1 MILKRIIFLLLL
13 PVFFM
18 AITLQAQQ
26 NNWLQKGKEA
36 EFRGEPKE
44 ALRIWYK
51 SKSELQIPDAS
62 IGFEY
67 IRVAA
72 ANELSSYYEKATE
85 MYFWAISAPYKK
97 ENRVYIKQEIERLK
111 PLTGSGIYRQWTKWW
126 QESDDRLA
134 TDMKGYWIQL
144 DPTPSTVHNERLTEH
159 WKRIAYA
166 SEEFKRN
173 RKTVFN
179 ADQRALPYIRYGE
192 PDRKA
197 SGRLIFEMN
206 RISEWIQRQIDIA
219 SRIDPDRG
227 RFIETDI
234 DDTQDNIS
242 IQNIVQ
248 KFQRNPEYEIW
259 IYDRIQ
265 SSGTEPLI
273 FIFGRDF
280 ETGEFRMHSSIDDL
294 IPERAFFP
302 DTNEDVQE
310 IDFVRQGLSPAF
322 MLQMMYYQQLIDV
335 DSYFENR
342 LIEMKDMLIDQSYSP
357 IDDIDLQA
365 RKISREILDRR
376 ENLAPQHQSELDD
389 LMVSIPVNL
398 YQYRFLDEDN
408 RPYMINFLESA
419 PFGALRQD
427 IRYNF
432 MTDTT
437 RHFQPD
443 MNILQKYYVNHSLQV
458 YDNEW
463 QTLHNLSDSLTFN
476 EDQVQHQNYIRSFY
490 RIPHQNRNPV
500 TGSAE
505 LINRDP
511 DTDFKHDTTFP
522 PDLRGVGNR
531 RVRQPTPLNRDPE
544 TFEVSDL
551 VLGYQQKDDRPS
563 PFSFTVA
570 NDQTIPWKENLVLH
584 FEVYHLERKLS
595 GFTEFELT
603 YRIFPVDQTGN
614 IITDQ
619 EEFILTLN
627 FGSEDRRVS
636 ENLEIQTAS
645 LPPGLYEMHVLFI
658 DVVNG
663 REINRQLRFEVI
675 DEK

>member
-1 MILKRIIFLLLL
+1 MNFKRIIFLLLL

-18 AITLQAQQ
+18 TIAVQAQE

-36 EFRGEPKE
+36 EFRGEPEE

-51 SKSELQIPDAS
+51 AKNELQIPEAS
-62 IGFEY
+62 IGLEY
-67 IRVAA
+67 IRLAS
-72 ANELSSYYEKATE
+72 ANELSSYYGKATE
-85 MYFWAISAPYKK
+85 MYFWAISAPLKK
-97 ENRVYIKQEIERLK
+97 ENRIYIKQEIERLK
-111 PLTGSGIYRQWTKWW
+111 PLTGSGIYRQWTKWF

-166 SEEFKRN
+166 SKEFKKN
-173 RKTVFN
+173 SKTVYN

-197 SGRLIFEMN
+197 TGRLIFEMN

-234 DDTQDNIS
+234 DDTQNNIS

-259 IYDRIQ
+259 MYDRIQ
-265 SSGTEPLI
+265 ASGNEPLI

-302 DTNEDVQE
+302 DTNNDVQE

-342 LIEMKDMLIDQSYSP
+342 LTDMKDMLIDQSYSP

-365 RKISREILDRR
+365 RRISREILDRR
-376 ENLAPQHQSELDD
+376 ETLAPQYQSGLDD

-408 RPYMINFLESA
+408 RPYLINFLESA
-419 PFGALRQD
+419 PFEALRQD
-427 IRYNF
+427 IRHNF
-432 MTDTT
+432 ITDTT

-443 MNILQKYYVNHSLQV
+443 INILQKYHVSHSLQV

-463 QTLHNLSDSLTFN
+463 QTLHDLSDSLTFN
-476 EDQVQHQNYIRSFY
+476 EDQIQNQNYIRSFY
-490 RIPHQNRNPV
+490 RISHQNRNPV

-505 LINRDP
+505 LKNRDS

-522 PDLRGVGNR
+522 SELRGVGNR
-531 RVRQPTPLNRDPE
+531 RLRQPTPLNTDPE
-544 TFEVSDL
+544 MFEVSDL
-551 VLGYQQKDDRPS
+551 VLGYQQKDDKPS

-675 DEK
+675 EE

>member
-1 MILKRIIFLLLL
+1 
-13 PVFFM
+13 M
-18 AITLQAQQ
+18 AIAVQAQE
-26 NNWLQKGKEA
+26 NNWLQKGREA
-36 EFRGEPKE
+36 EFRGDPEE
-44 ALRIWYK
+44 ALRIWYRAK
-51 SKSELQIPDAS
+51 TELKVPDAS
-62 IGFEY
+62 IGFEF
-67 IRVAA
+67 IRLATS
-72 ANELSSYYEKATE
+72 NELSSYYSKASE
-85 MYFWAISAPYKK
+85 MYFWAISAPFKK
-97 ENRVYIKQEIERLK
+97 KNRVYIKQEIERLK
-111 PLTGSGIYRQWTKWW
+111 PLTGNGIYRQWTKWW
-126 QESDDRLA
+126 QESDNRLI

-144 DPTPSTVHNERLTEH
+144 DPTPSTLHNERLTEH

-166 SEEFKRN
+166 SEEFKKN
-173 RKTVFN
+173 SKTVYN
-179 ADQRALPYIRYGE
+179 ADQRALPYVRYGE
-192 PDRKA
+192 PDRKT
-197 SGRLIFEMN
+197 SGRLVFEMN

-234 DDTQDNIS
+234 DDTQENIS
-242 IQNIVQ
+242 IQNVVQ

-265 SSGTEPLI
+265 TAGNGPLI
-273 FIFGRDF
+273 FIFGKDF

-294 IPERAFFP
+294 IPERAFFA
-302 DTNEDVQE
+302 DTNDDVQE

-322 MLQMMYYQQLIDV
+322 MLQMMYYQQLIDI
-335 DSYFENR
+335 DPYFENR
-342 LIEMKDMLIDQSYSP
+342 LTQMKDMLIDQSYSP
-357 IDDIDLQA
+357 IDDMDLQA
-365 RKISREILDRR
+365 RNISREILNRR
-376 ENLAPQHQSELDD
+376 ETLAPQYQSELDD

-408 RPYMINFLESA
+408 EPYLINFFESA
-419 PFGALRQD
+419 PLEALRQD
-427 IRYNF
+427 IRHNYKI
-432 MTDTT
+432 DTT

-443 MNILQKYYVNHSLQV
+443 ITILQKYHLNHSLQV
-458 YDNEW
+458 YDSEW
-463 QTLHNLSDSLTFN
+463 QTLHNLSDNLVFH
-476 EDQVQHQNYIRSFY
+476 EDQIPDQNYIRSFY

-505 LINRDP
+505 LIN
-511 DTDFKHDTTFP
+511 TDSGTEFKHETTFP
-522 PDLRGVGNR
+522 PGLRGVGNR
-531 RVRQPTPLNRDPE
+531 RVRQPAPLNTDPDA
-544 TFEVSDL
+544 FEVSDL
-551 VLGYQQKDDRPS
+551 VLGYQQKDVKPS
-563 PFSFTVA
+563 PYNFTVA

-627 FGSEDRRVS
+627 FGSENRRVS
-636 ENLEIQTAS
+636 ENLEIQTTS

-675 DEK
+675 DK